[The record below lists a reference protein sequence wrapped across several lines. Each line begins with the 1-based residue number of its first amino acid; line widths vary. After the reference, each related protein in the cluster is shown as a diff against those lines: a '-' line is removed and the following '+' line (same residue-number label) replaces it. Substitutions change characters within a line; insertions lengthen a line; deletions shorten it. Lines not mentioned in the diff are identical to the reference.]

1 MSGVS
6 RARLSALLGFA
17 RGVLAAAAP
26 FVDLW
31 VRLCLARVFF
41 VSGMLKVGNWQTA
54 LELARHE
61 YPVTWL
67 DPHTAAV
74 LGATVEVAGS
84 VLLAI
89 GLLVR
94 PAALGMLVLSLVIQ
108 FAFQHLDINLVW
120 AAMFGWYVVRG
131 PGPLSLDRALA
142 NGLRNSALPL
152 ASQAIEAG
160 ERFAGIA
167 GPLYQLALRL
177 WLATSLAGLALPP
190 AFFPTATAAMV
201 PRIFGLMAAVC
212 LALGAGTPLVAGAL
226 MTILSGVWMMS
237 QQDGLS
243 LYAPLLFALL
253 GIYGAG
259 ALSLDRVLLV
269 WIGRRASAGAAL
281 PHVVIVGGGFG
292 GLACAAGLRHDRVR
306 VTLIDRRNYHLFQP
320 LLYQVATANLSPGDI
335 ATPIRA
341 VFRDDP
347 TIAVLRGTVTGVDA
361 SHRTVLMGDR
371 AIKYDYLVL
380 ATGASHGY
388 FGHDEWA
395 VHAPGLKFVD
405 DAVAM
410 RGRILG
416 AFERAEATDDPAE
429 RESLL
434 TFLICGGGPTG
445 VELAGAIAELARHG
459 LKKEFRNFDPAAA
472 RIILVQ
478 SGPRIL
484 PPFPEKLSWIA
495 HASLERLGVQV
506 MVGSRV
512 EAIDEDGVIVNGKRI
527 AASTVLWAAGVVASP
542 SAEWLKQK
550 PDPAGRLKVTG
561 DLSVPGLPNVFAVGD
576 TALALAWKGLPVPG
590 LASAAKQ
597 GGAYVAAVLRA
608 RLEGRPPPLPFLYR
622 HRGSLVTIGRKSA
635 VADFGWIRLWGAVAW
650 WLWGTVHVLFLVG
663 VRNRLSVVVG
673 WMWSYFTYGVGVRL
687 ITDDGE
693 RPVDAARNPSP
704 TPRKESS
711 G

>member
-1 MSGVS
+1 MSG
-6 RARLSALLGFA
+6 ALRPKLFAMLGLV

-41 VSGMLKVGNWQTA
+41 VSGMLKLGNWQSA

-74 LGATVEVAGS
+74 LGATVEVVGS
-84 VLLAI
+84 VLLAV

-94 PAALGMLVLSLVIQ
+94 PAALAMLLLSLVIQ
-108 FAFQHLDINLVW
+108 FAYQNLDINLFW
-120 AAMFGWYVVRG
+120 AAMFGWYLVLG
-131 PGPLSLDRALA
+131 PGSLSLDRVLA
-142 NGLRNSALPL
+142 KGLRNSPLPL

-160 ERFAGIA
+160 ERLARFAG
-167 GPLYQLALRL
+167 PVYQLALRL
-177 WLATSLAGLALPP
+177 WLATALAGLALPP

-201 PRIFGLMAAVC
+201 PRTLGLFAAAF
-212 LALGAGTPLVAGAL
+212 LALSFATPLVAGAL
-226 MTILSGVWMMS
+226 LTTLSGAWMMS
-237 QQDGLS
+237 QQEGLS

-253 GIYGAG
+253 GTYGAG
-259 ALSLDRVLLV
+259 ALSLDRVLTG
-269 WIGRRASAGAAL
+269 WIGRRASTGGAL

-292 GLACAAGLRHDRVR
+292 GMACAAGLRHERVR

-347 TIAVLRGTVTGVDA
+347 MIAVLRDTVTGVNADDQ
-361 SHRTVLMGDR
+361 TVLMDDR

-410 RGRILG
+410 RRRILE
-416 AFERAEATDDPAE
+416 AFERAEVTDDPAE

-459 LKKEFRNFDPAAA
+459 LEKEFRNFDPSAA

-512 EAIDEDGVIVNGKRI
+512 EAIDVDGVVVNGKRI
-527 AASTVLWAAGVVASP
+527 TASTVLWAAGVVASP
-542 SAEWLKQK
+542 SAAWLGQI
-550 PDPAGRLKVTG
+550 PDSAGRLKVTG
-561 DLSVPGLPNVFAVGD
+561 DLSVPGMPNVFAVGD
-576 TALALAWKGLPVPG
+576 TALALAWKGMPVPG
-590 LASAAKQ
+590 LAPAAKQ

-608 RLEGRPPPLPFLYR
+608 RLEGRSPPPPFRYR
-622 HRGSLVTIGRKSA
+622 HQGSLATIGRKSA
-635 VADFGWIRLWGAVAW
+635 VADFGWIRLWGSIAW
-650 WLWGTVHVLFLVG
+650 WLWGAVHVLFLVG
-663 VRNRLSVVVG
+663 VRNRLSVMVG

-687 ITDDGE
+687 ITGDGDGSV
-693 RPVDAARNPSP
+693 RAAG
-704 TPRKESS
+704 TPLPISRKESS